1 MRRATIDGVKRWV
14 ICFDGTWKRG
24 QDQDVSNIEKLA
36 RTISNEDS
44 GSQHPQGASGAAMGP
59 VQQTVY
65 YVGGVGASYK
75 VDRVLGGALGLGLS
89 NNLMSAYRFLAL
101 NYSPGDTV
109 YVFGFSRGAFTARSL
124 VGMIV
129 RVGLVRADGLIHGSL
144 RTAQERY
151 ETYRDAGSDRG
162 DTAAEFRRDFCHDH
176 VCLPF
181 LGVFDTV
188 EALGPKARFH
198 QVDFLADAVAVGR
211 QALGIDEQRR
221 VFCPRLW
228 TGDPSLGAV
237 PAGPS
242 RATSPRVKQV
252 WFEGVHSDVGG
263 GYPETGLS
271 DTTLLWMAAEAT
283 RQGLAFD
290 DATLSTYLDSGSPA
304 RRHNSL
310 KPAYRA
316 TNLLLQR
323 PSHLAPAGSFRD
335 GLRVLEPDQAVG
347 VSISSSA
354 LDHEHEGTY
363 QRASI
368 SEWLERHSPATP
380 VEPVLAFPELDADRI
395 ASVLAVAR
403 ADALRAGG
411 REHDCPSPGCTSGSA
426 G

>member
-1 MRRATIDGVKRWV
+1 M

-36 RTISNEDS
+36 RTISNEDTS
-44 GSQHPQGASGAAMGP
+44 GHLGAP

-75 VDRVLGGALGLGLS
+75 VDRVLGGAVGLGLS

-144 RTAQERY
+144 KTAQERY
-151 ETYRDAGSDRG
+151 ETYRDTGSDRG
-162 DTAAEFRRDFCHDH
+162 DTAAEFRHDFCHPH

-188 EALGPKARFH
+188 EALGPRARFH
-198 QVDFLADAVAVGR
+198 QVDFLADSVAVGR

-228 TGDPSLGAV
+228 TGDASLGTASESA
-237 PAGPS
+237 P
-242 RATSPRVKQV
+242 PRVKQV

-271 DTTLLWMAAEAT
+271 DTTLLWMAAEAA

-290 DATLSTYLDSGSPA
+290 DAMIATYLDSGSPA

-310 KPAYRA
+310 KASYRA
-316 TNLLLQR
+316 VNLLLSR
-323 PSHLAPAGSFRD
+323 PSHLAPAGSFAD
-335 GLRVLEPDQAVG
+335 GLRVLEPEQAVG

-354 LDHEHEGTY
+354 LDHHREKTY
-363 QRASI
+363 VRASVD
-368 SEWLERHSPATP
+368 SWLARHPGDTP
-380 VEPVLAFPELDADRI
+380 PTEPVLAFPELDSRRI
-395 ASVLAVAR
+395 GAVLGAAR
-403 ADALRAGG
+403 ADAAAAGG
-411 REHDCPSPGCTSGSA
+411 VVHACPSPTCAPA
-426 G
+426 GGA

>member
-1 MRRATIDGVKRWV
+1 M
-14 ICFDGTWKRG
+14 
-24 QDQDVSNIEKLA
+24 SNIEKLA
-36 RTISNEDS
+36 RTISNEDT
-44 GSQHPQGASGAAMGP
+44 GGVDGP

-75 VDRVLGGALGLGLS
+75 VDRVLGGAIGLGLS

-144 RTAQERY
+144 KTAQERY
-151 ETYRDAGSDRG
+151 ETYRDTGSDRG
-162 DTAAEFRRDFCHDH
+162 DTAEEFRHDFCHPH

-228 TGDPSLGAV
+228 TGDPSLGA
-237 PAGPS
+237 AGGA
-242 RATSPRVKQV
+242 ATPRVKQV

-290 DATLSTYLDSGSPA
+290 DRALATYLDSGSPA
-304 RRHNSL
+304 TRHHSL
-310 KPAYRA
+310 KTGYRA
-316 TNLLLQR
+316 ANLLLRR
-323 PSHLAPAGSFRD
+323 PSHLAPAGSFD
-335 GLRVLEPDQAVG
+335 GGLRVLEPERTVG

-354 LDHEHEGTY
+354 LDHHREGTY
-363 QRASI
+363 ERASV
-368 SEWLERHSPATP
+368 SGWLGRHADGSAPT
-380 VEPVLAFPELDADRI
+380 EPVLAFPELDHQRI
-395 ASVLAVAR
+395 GVELTAAR
-403 ADALRAGG
+403 ADAAAAGG
-411 REHDCPSPGCTSGSA
+411 VVHGCPSPSCTPA
-426 G
+426 GGA